1 MLSYQ
6 LKMPRRL
13 GSIKQITSYGTIK
26 WKAKVGPKYLGG
38 QYTSEEE
45 AEEAIQRYIADPE
58 SFEVPLCNR
67 SPGSGII
74 KESDSSLGKRYL
86 AQVSV
91 NNKILS
97 LGTYASKQEA
107 EEAIVRYK
115 ADPENFDFAVQRK
128 GTIAKRG
135 DNSFQLTY
143 KGKCLGTY
151 YTHEEAEE
159 GLKRYLEDPENYE
172 KPALRPRFNQ
182 IRDDN
187 GTLTHREC
195 TTCEQM
201 LPMSE
206 FALHAGQSS
215 GYHSSCKGCE
225 NSTDRRIEFR
235 ADIIRDENGN
245 VVERHCTQCKEML
258 SIEHFNTELK
268 TGMCI
273 KCYKAYMQSR
283 YIENRDEQLAKQKE
297 RYIENREEIL
307 ELEKKRQEIRMQDPS
322 YREEYNRKKKEYHE
336 RVGRHKLRERRQNDE
351 GFRTLDNLRR
361 RLNQAVKGV
370 GEKSDNTIKLI
381 GLSSGQDIMDYLRLK
396 SPEYDDIELGKK
408 DDGLVIDHY
417 IPCEV
422 FDMTNT
428 EHQRICFHYT
438 NLQLLINSEN
448 SEKSDKIPPGFDLD
462 THIEKQR
469 LQLERIKRENLS
481 YTEVLAL
488 QETGEFMYTKGGQ
501 DWPRKGYHGSTPKRM

>member
-1 MLSYQ
+1 MLSFK

-13 GSIKQITSYGTIK
+13 GSVKPITSHGTTK
-26 WKAKVGPKYLGG
+26 WKAKVGSKYLG
-38 QYTSEEE
+38 QYPSEEE

-58 SFEVPLCNR
+58 NFVVPRLIR

-74 KESDSSLGKRYL
+74 TESDSSLGKRYL

-91 NNKILS
+91 DNKRLS

-107 EEAIVRYK
+107 EEAIQRYK

-273 KCYKAYMQSR
+273 KCHKAYMQSR

-336 RVGRHKLRERRQNDE
+336 RVGRHKQRERRQNDE

-408 DDGLVIDHY
+408 DDGLVVDHY

-488 QETGEFMYTKGGQ
+488 QEMGEFMYTKGGQ
-501 DWPRKGYHGSTPKRM
+501 DWPRKGYHGSTPKRV

>member
-1 MLSYQ
+1 MT
-6 LKMPRRL
+6 RRRRP

-26 WKAKVGPKYLGG
+26 WQAKVGPKYLG
-38 QYTSEEE
+38 QYPSEEE

-58 SFEVPLCNR
+58 NFAVPLLQR
-67 SPGSGII
+67 PPGSGII
-74 KESDSSLGKRYL
+74 TESDSSLGKRYL
-86 AQVSV
+86 AQVTV
-91 NNKILS
+91 NNNRVS

-107 EEAIVRYK
+107 EEAIQRYK

-128 GTIAKRG
+128 GTIHKKN
-135 DNSFQLTY
+135 DNSFQIYY
-143 KGKCLGTY
+143 KGKYLGVYPTY
-151 YTHEEAEE
+151 EEAEE
-159 GLKRYLEDPENYE
+159 GLKQYFEDPENYE
-172 KPALRPRFNQ
+172 NPELRPKFNQ

-195 TTCEQM
+195 TSCEQM

-206 FALHAGQSS
+206 FALHKGQST
-215 GYHSSCKGCE
+215 GYHSSCKGCQ

-245 VVERHCTQCKEML
+245 VVERHCTKCKEML
-258 SIEHFNTELK
+258 PVEHFNLTQPSCKECSHEK
-268 TGMCI
+268 YEDT
-273 KCYKAYMQSR
+273 KHV
-283 YIENRDEQLAKQKE
+283 QLERQKK
-297 RYIENREEIL
+297 RYIENREELL
-307 ELEKKRQEIRMQDPS
+307 ELEKKRKEIRMQDPS
-322 YREEYNRKKKEYHE
+322 YRAEYNRKRKEYHQ
-336 RVGRHKLRERRQNDE
+336 RVGRHRLRERRQNDE

-361 RLNQAVKGV
+361 RLNQAVNGV

-381 GLSSGQDIMDYLRLK
+381 GLSSGQDIIDYLRLK
-396 SPEYDDIELGKK
+396 SHEYDDIELGKN

-438 NLQLLINSEN
+438 NLQLLRNSEN
-448 SEKSDKIPPGFDLD
+448 SEKSYKIPPGFDLD

-501 DWPRKGYHGSTPKRM
+501 DWPLKGYHGSTPKRM

>member
-1 MLSYQ
+1 MS
-6 LKMPRRL
+6 RRQRP

-26 WKAKVGPKYLGG
+26 WQAKVGPKYLGG

-58 SFEVPLCNR
+58 SFEVPLRKR
-67 SPGSGII
+67 SRGSGLIT
-74 KESDSSLGKRYL
+74 ESDSSLGKRYL
-86 AQVSV
+86 AQVTV
-91 NNKILS
+91 NNNRLP

-107 EEAIVRYK
+107 EEAIQRYK

-159 GLKRYLEDPENYE
+159 GIKRYLEDPENYE

-195 TTCEQM
+195 TICGQM

-206 FALHAGQSS
+206 FALHVGESS
-215 GYHSSCKGCE
+215 GYRSSCKGCE

-235 ADIIRDENGN
+235 AVIIRDEDEN

-258 SIEHFNTELK
+258 SIEHFNTK
-268 TGMCI
+268 HRTGMCI
-273 KCYKAYMQSR
+273 KCATAHQASYYN
-283 YIENRDEQLAKQKE
+283 EHRDERLAKLKE
-297 RYIENREEIL
+297 RYLENREEIL
-307 ELEKKRQEIRMQDPS
+307 DLEKKRQEIRMRDPS
-322 YREEYNRKKKEYHE
+322 YRAEYKRKQKEYHD
-336 RVGRHKLRERRQNDE
+336 RVGRRKQRERRQNDE

-361 RLNQAVKGV
+361 RLNQAIHGR

-381 GLSSGQDIMDYLRLK
+381 GLSSGQDIIDYIRLK
-396 SPEYDDIELGKK
+396 SPEYDDIELGKE

-438 NLQLLINSEN
+438 NLQLLRNTEN
-448 SEKSDKIPPGFDLD
+448 SEKSDKVPPGFDLN

-481 YTEVLAL
+481 YTEVLVL
-488 QETGEFMYTKGGQ
+488 QEMGEFVYTKGGQ
-501 DWPRKGYHGSTPKRM
+501 DWPRKGYHGSTPKRV

>member
-1 MLSYQ
+1 
-6 LKMPRRL
+6 MPRRQRP

-26 WKAKVGPKYLGG
+26 WQAKVGPKYLGG

-58 SFEVPLCNR
+58 SFVVPLLQR
-67 SPGSGII
+67 PSGSGMIT
-74 KESDSSLGKRYL
+74 ESDSSLGKRYL
-86 AQVSV
+86 AHVSV
-91 NNKILS
+91 NGNKVA
-97 LGTYASKQEA
+97 LGTYSSKEEA
-107 EEAIVRYK
+107 EEAIQRYK

-128 GTIAKRG
+128 GTIYKKN
-135 DNSFQLTY
+135 DNSFQIYY
-143 KGKCLGTY
+143 KGKYLGVYPTY
-151 YTHEEAEE
+151 EEAEE

-195 TTCEQM
+195 TICGQM

-206 FALHAGQSS
+206 FALHVGESS
-215 GYHSSCKGCE
+215 GHRSSCKGCE
-225 NSTDRRIEFR
+225 NSTDKRIEFR

-245 VVERHCTQCKEML
+245 VVERHCTKCKEML
-258 SIEHFNTELK
+258 PVEQFSQNQNVCK
-268 TGMCI
+268 
-273 KCYKAYMQSR
+273 KCCHEKYEDTKHVR
-283 YIENRDEQLAKQKE
+283 LERQKE

-307 ELEKKRQEIRMQDPS
+307 DRAKELKEIRIRQDPD
-322 YREEYNRKKKEYHE
+322 YIEKLRKKNREYHKN
-336 RVGRHKLRERRQNDE
+336 VGNSKQRERRQNDE
-351 GFRTLDNLRR
+351 GVRTLDNLRR
-361 RLNQAVKGV
+361 RLNQAVDGV

-381 GLSSGQDIMDYLRLK
+381 GLSSGQDIIDYLRLK
-396 SPEYDDIELGKK
+396 SPEYDDIELGKN

-438 NLQLLINSEN
+438 NLQLLRNSEN
-448 SEKSDKIPPGFDLD
+448 SEKSDKIPPGFDLG

-481 YTEVLAL
+481 YTEVLVL
-488 QETGEFMYTKGGQ
+488 QEMGEFVYTKGGQ
-501 DWPRKGYHGSTPKRM
+501 DWPRKGYRGSTPKRV